1 MSWIKY
7 ALVAIIVLGGTV
19 YFGLPP
25 ALRAMGLH
33 QHYEIPKFDLT
44 GKRALVVTT
53 SHGTLGDTGRATG
66 VAASE
71 LTVPYYAFL
80 DAGMT
85 VDLASIK
92 RRRNSCGADDEAMAD
107 CDR

>member
-7 ALVAIIVLGGTV
+7 ALAAIIILSAAF

-33 QHYEIPKFDLT
+33 QHFEIPKFDLT

-53 SHGTLGDTGRATG
+53 SHGTLGETGKATG

-71 LTVPYYAFL
+71 MTVPYYAFL
-80 DAGMT
+80 EIGRAH
-85 VDLASIK
+85 V
-92 RRRNSCGADDEAMAD
+92 
-107 CDR
+107 